1 MATRASVTATC
12 HVSDPMR
19 ALHERLLDLPQ
30 VGALTWIGV
39 RPAHGAPMVSLDD
52 ADVLADR
59 GIVGDVAA
67 TSRLGG
73 KRQVT
78 LVQWE
83 HLPVIASLAHA
94 AEATPAMLR
103 RNLVVRGVNLV
114 ALGSMRFAVGDEVVL
129 VGTGACAPCGR
140 MDATVG
146 PGAFQAMRGHG
157 GITARVERGG
167 RLRVGDAVRALGAA
181 PKKA

>member
-1 MATRASVTATC
+1 
-12 HVSDPMR
+12 MR

-39 RPAHGAPMVSLDD
+39 RPAHGAPMVALDD
-52 ADVLADR
+52 AEVLADR
-59 GIVGDVAA
+59 GIVGDVVMGAR
-67 TSRLGG
+67 TSG

-78 LVQWE
+78 LVQHE

-94 AEATPAMLR
+94 AEVAPTMLR

-114 ALGSMRFAVGDEVVL
+114 ALGAMRFAVGDEVVL
-129 VGTGACAPCGR
+129 VGTGACAPCGQ
-140 MDATVG
+140 MDRTIG

-181 PKKA
+181 PTKA